1 MDIAGRIELV
11 KEKMEKAAFRSG
23 RKPGD
28 IRLMGVT
35 KFHNIEKIEE
45 AVNAGLFLFG
55 ESRVQ
60 EAAKKYPALKEKY
73 HALELHLIGNLQR
86 NKVKNIFGLFDGIQS
101 VDREELIRTLGDFS
115 GKNTLGGGD
124 GHGAETSLLEK
135 PLSVLLE
142 MHTGEESKTGFPD
155 EDALS
160 RAAELVLSFPHLKLS
175 GLMTM
180 APFTRDVKA
189 VRQSFRKLV
198 SAQACLQ
205 RRFPASK
212 NAGFSC
218 LSMGMSDDFEIA
230 IEEGSTL
237 VRIGTLIFGP
247 PYSDPVIRP
256 IGEQR

>member
-1 MDIAGRIELV
+1 MTIAERIELV
-11 KEKMEKAAFRSG
+11 KEKMENAALRSG

-28 IRLMGVT
+28 VRLMGVT
-35 KFHNIEKIEE
+35 KFHNKEKIEE
-45 AVNAGLFLFG
+45 AVKAGLFLFG
-55 ESRVQ
+55 ESKVQ
-60 EAAKKYPALKEKY
+60 EALKKYPVLRKKY
-73 HALELHLIGNLQR
+73 SMVNLHLIGTLQR

-115 GKNTLGGGD
+115 GKNTSEGGD
-124 GHGAETSLLEK
+124 GHGAETSLLGK
-135 PLSVLLE
+135 PFAVLLE
-142 MHTGEESKTGFPD
+142 MHTGEESKSGFAD
-155 EDALS
+155 EDSLS
-160 RAAELVLSFPHLKLS
+160 RAAELVLSFPCLKLS

-212 NAGFSC
+212 NVDFSC

-237 VRIGTLIFGP
+237 VRIGTFIFGAGTEP
-247 PYSDPVIRP
+247 QDRSP
-256 IGEQR
+256 GEQR